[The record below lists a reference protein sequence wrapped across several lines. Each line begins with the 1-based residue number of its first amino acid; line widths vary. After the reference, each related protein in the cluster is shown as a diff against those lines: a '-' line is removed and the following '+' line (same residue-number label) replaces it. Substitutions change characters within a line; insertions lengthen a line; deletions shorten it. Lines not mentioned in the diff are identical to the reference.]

1 MRTRTIS
8 DLIDKRRENDCRTVR
23 NAEKRGVGS
32 RLFFVNTDYLYLY
45 GHSKVAGEKAI
56 REHHSGWCIA
66 RTSWLFGAARACFP
80 EKILRTPEA
89 RPELTVVADQ
99 VGSPAFTRDLARMI
113 RDLVRMDAR
122 GIVNVMNAGSCSWF
136 EFAQVTLRQA
146 GRGSVRVSPSTS
158 AEARRPARRPSY
170 SVLSPAS
177 LNALGLRMRL
187 WRDALS
193 AYLRELREMGNLG

>member
-1 MRTRTIS
+1 LQ
-8 DLIDKRRENDCRTVR
+8 DCPQRREARGWLPLIFREYGLSLPIRALQGGRRKSDPRTPF
-23 NAEKRGVGS
+23 
-32 RLFFVNTDYLYLY
+32 RLVHRTHVLAFWRRSCLF
-45 GHSKVAGEKAI
+45 SGE
-56 REHHSGWCIA
+56 
-66 RTSWLFGAARACFP
+66 
-80 EKILRTPEA
+80 ILRTPEA